1 LLSTPRTDPG
11 ERYSRTGLPPW
22 VINGEAHKQLLVHD
36 QPSGTRFPGAE
47 AGTCVALPCS
57 PWSSSLA
64 PPAPPPVAQ
73 VCSPASWLLR
83 RGLTS
88 LARASSASTPR
99 LPVRTARKQLKR
111 SSKRSPGSRPKSV
124 RTCQGLRPRRAAQA
138 LALSRL
144 CVLPSAKSDS
154 VGTLNC
160 RVLSRLDGWPAGS
173 PVNASQR
180 TSRCATHDSGPVW
193 FAIPSLFGTF
203 TFSLCRFSRRTTLY
217 SLSISR
223 RTSVQFFT
231 NGGVTPITWPINK
244 VFRAPVWAER
254 SVPRLPRSLE
264 HVIHKCTIAQRDTPY
279 FGNSLRSFFSRS
291 TSIVNCSG
299 SRFAKAS

>member
-1 LLSTPRTDPG
+1 M
-11 ERYSRTGLPPW
+11 
-22 VINGEAHKQLLVHD
+22 
-36 QPSGTRFPGAE
+36 
-47 AGTCVALPCS
+47 
-57 PWSSSLA
+57 
-64 PPAPPPVAQ
+64 
-73 VCSPASWLLR
+73 
-83 RGLTS
+83 
-88 LARASSASTPR
+88 
-99 LPVRTARKQLKR
+99 RTARKQLKR

-223 RTSVQFFT
+223 RTSVRFFPFRA
-231 NGGVTPITWPINK
+231 VTPIGAFDKLFN
-244 VFRAPVWAER
+244 
-254 SVPRLPRSLE
+254 SS
-264 HVIHKCTIAQRDTPY
+264 Y
-279 FGNSLRSFFSRS
+279 FWNYGSRKRNYGS
-291 TSIVNCSG
+291 NRIVNQFDSHTHE
-299 SRFAKAS
+299 

>member
-1 LLSTPRTDPG
+1 VLHRLRLL
-11 ERYSRTGLPPW
+11 
-22 VINGEAHKQLLVHD
+22 A
-36 QPSGTRFPGAE
+36 FPM
-47 AGTCVALPCS
+47 
-57 PWSSSLA
+57 
-64 PPAPPPVAQ
+64 
-73 VCSPASWLLR
+73 
-83 RGLTS
+83 
-88 LARASSASTPR
+88 
-99 LPVRTARKQLKR
+99 RTARKQLKR

-223 RTSVQFFT
+223 RTSVRFFPFRA
-231 NGGVTPITWPINK
+231 VTPIGAFDKLFN
-244 VFRAPVWAER
+244 
-254 SVPRLPRSLE
+254 SS
-264 HVIHKCTIAQRDTPY
+264 Y
-279 FGNSLRSFFSRS
+279 FWNYSSRKRNYGS
-291 TSIVNCSG
+291 NRIVNQFDSHTHE
-299 SRFAKAS
+299 